1 MRPGRGTLDMSE
13 ESMTSRALSRRSLL
27 QGALVAVAFNPVS
40 RSWATTLEPGAV
52 PLPPLEGALLMDE
65 ASRTAASD
73 DFGHIIH
80 RTPWAVLVPGS
91 VNDIVA
97 MVRYTRRQGLKI
109 AAARGLGESHSTF
122 GQSQVPGGIVI
133 DMSALATIHDI
144 DRSSAWVDAGVRWHE
159 LLQATLPQGK
169 SPPTLTDY
177 IELSIGGTL
186 SVGGIGG
193 QAFRSGL
200 QVDNVLELDVVTG
213 EGELVRCSPWRE
225 RALFDAVRAGLGQ
238 FGIIVRAR
246 VRLVDVPPSARTY
259 TALYTDLRRFL
270 ADQRRVID
278 DGRFDYVEGSVV
290 ASNGSWAYQIE
301 VVKYFTPGHEPNDA
315 RLLAG
320 LGFQPGTLQV
330 RDSSYFDF
338 ANRLAPLIELLKQ
351 LGVWEFPHPWMDM
364 FVPGRCV
371 EDFVR
376 EVLSQTTEADMG
388 MGPILLYPFRNAAE
402 NTPFLRTPDDRHV
415 FLFSLLRTAI
425 PPTPENV
432 ASLVAKNRA
441 IFERLTAIGGKLY
454 PVDAVPLSPADWRRH
469 FHPYWERFAQAKRRF
484 DPSRILTP
492 GQNIF

>member
-1 MRPGRGTLDMSE
+1 
-13 ESMTSRALSRRSLL
+13 MTSRALSRRTLL
-27 QGALVAVAFNPVS
+27 QGALVAVAFNPAS
-40 RSWATTLEPGAV
+40 RSWAATLEPGAV
-52 PLPPLEGALLMDE
+52 ALPPLDGQLLMDA
-65 ASRTAASD
+65 ASLTAASD

-91 VNDIVA
+91 VDDIVA
-97 MVRYTRRQGLKI
+97 MVRFTRRQGLKI
-109 AAARGLGESHSTF
+109 AAARGLGESHSAY

-133 DMSALATIHDI
+133 DMSALSTIHDI
-144 DRSSAWVDAGVRWHE
+144 NASSAWVDAGVRWHE
-159 LLQATLPQGK
+159 LLQATLPSGR

-193 QAFRSGL
+193 QVFRSGL
-200 QVDNVLELDVVTG
+200 QVDNVLEMDVVTG
-213 EGELVRCSPWRE
+213 EGELVRCSRSRE
-225 RALFDAVRAGLGQ
+225 RPLFDAVRAGLGQ

-246 VRLVDVPPSARTY
+246 VRLVEVPPSARTY
-259 TALYTDLRRFL
+259 TALYSDLRRFM
-270 ADQRRVID
+270 ADQRRLIE
-278 DGRFDYVEGSVV
+278 DGRFDYVEGAVV
-290 ASNGSWAYQIE
+290 PSNGGWAYQLE
-301 VVKYFTPGHEPNDA
+301 VVKYFTPGREPNDA

-320 LGFQPGTLQV
+320 LGFQPGTLQT

-364 FVPGRCV
+364 FVPARCA
-371 EDFVR
+371 EEFVQ
-376 EVLSQTTEADMG
+376 EVLSQTTVEDMG
-388 MGPILLYPFRNAAE
+388 QGPILLYPFRTSELTA
-402 NTPFLRTPDDRHV
+402 PFLRTPNDRHV

-469 FHPYWERFAQAKRRF
+469 FHPYWERFEHAKRRF
-484 DPSRILTP
+484 DPARILTP

>member
-1 MRPGRGTLDMSE
+1 MSE
-13 ESMTSRALSRRSLL
+13 KPMTSRALSRRTLL
-27 QGALVAVAFNPVS
+27 QGAVAAVAFKPVS
-40 RSWATTLEPGAV
+40 RSWAETMETGSI
-52 PLPPLEGALLMDE
+52 PLPQLDGTLLLDT

-80 RTPWAVLVPGS
+80 RAPWAVLVPGS
-91 VNDIVA
+91 VADIVA
-97 MVRYTRRQGLKI
+97 MVRFTRRQGLKI

-133 DMSALATIHDI
+133 DMSALNTIHDI
-144 DRSSAWVDAGVRWHE
+144 DASSAWVDAGVRWHE
-159 LLQATLPQGK
+159 LLQASLPLGK

-213 EGELVRCSPWRE
+213 DGELVRCSRWRE
-225 RALFDAVRAGLGQ
+225 RELFDSVRSGLGQ

-246 VRLVDVPPSARTY
+246 VRLVEVPPNARTY

-270 ADQRRVID
+270 ADQRLLIE

-290 ASNGSWAYQIE
+290 ASNGGWAYQLE
-301 VVKYFTPGHEPNDA
+301 VVKYFTPGQEPDDA
-315 RLLAG
+315 TLLAG
-320 LGFQPGTLQV
+320 LGFQPGTQQA

-338 ANRLAPLIELLKQ
+338 ANRLAPLVELLKQ

-364 FVPGRCV
+364 FVPAQRA
-371 EDFVR
+371 EEFVQ
-376 EVLSQTTEADMG
+376 EVLAQTTEADMG
-388 MGPILLYPFRNAAE
+388 QGPILLYPFRTSQLTA
-402 NTPFLRTPDDRHV
+402 PFLRTPDEPHV
-415 FLFSLLRTAI
+415 FLFSLLRTAA

-432 ASLVAKNRA
+432 ASLVQKNRA
-441 IFERLTAIGGKLY
+441 IFDRLTAIGGKLY
-454 PVDAVPLSPADWRRH
+454 PVDAVELSPIDWRIH
-469 FHPYWERFAQAKRRF
+469 FKPYWQRFAYSKLRF